1 MRYTTLMIAL
11 LLAACSNDGM
21 TRNFSLNR
29 DAGQDN
35 LASPQ
40 APLSVPPN
48 LGLRPPRPGAP
59 SLLTTGQQPDQTAG
73 SAGQDALVDSAGPPA
88 AADIRTTINENSGM
102 ISASPA
108 FVDALMNWTPPP
120 GYTPLTVPPKK
131 GWFSRLF

>member
-11 LLAACSNDGM
+11 LLVGCGGDAM

-35 LASPQ
+35 LAAAQP
-40 APLSVPPN
+40 PLSMPPN

-59 SLLTTGQQPDQTAG
+59 TLQTTGQLSDQAAG
-73 SAGQDALVDSAGPPA
+73 SPGQDALVDSAGPPA
-88 AADIRTTINENSGM
+88 AADIRSAINDNAGM
-102 ISASPA
+102 INASPA

-120 GYTPLTVPPKK
+120 GYTPLTAPPKK